1 MISRRR
7 GVGDQGDRMITR
19 RDLLSLVVLALTAPI
34 SVFAQKE
41 KTSYIVGV
49 LRYSGRDSNVPYIA
63 AFKQGLESF
72 GYIEGNNLTLHI
84 RYADGEAERLGPL
97 AEELVRLKVDII
109 MAMDTLSTR
118 AAQRASTVIPIVIGT
133 ATDPVGNGLV
143 ASLARPGGNTTGLSN
158 MASDI
163 VPKRLELLV
172 AILPKITRVAVLVNS
187 ANPASRPELKAI
199 EEASKRVGLKLITL
213 EVNRPAQIEQ
223 AFSAMTQQRVEGLIV
238 SLDPMLSQ
246 QRNLIASLALKNRIL
261 AIGGTLLYAEAGM
274 LISYGQNVSESY
286 RRAATYVD
294 KILKG
299 AKAGDL
305 PVEQPTTIELVVNN
319 KTAKALGIK
328 FPQSILVQ
336 ATTVIE

>member
-1 MISRRR
+1 
-7 GVGDQGDRMITR
+7 
-19 RDLLSLVVLALTAPI
+19 
-34 SVFAQKE
+34 
-41 KTSYIVGV
+41 
-49 LRYSGRDSNVPYIA
+49 
-63 AFKQGLESF
+63 
-72 GYIEGNNLTLHI
+72 
-84 RYADGEAERLGPL
+84 
-97 AEELVRLKVDII
+97 
-109 MAMDTLSTR
+109 
-118 AAQRASTVIPIVIGT
+118 
-133 ATDPVGNGLV
+133 
-143 ASLARPGGNTTGLSN
+143 
-158 MASDI
+158 
-163 VPKRLELLV
+163 
-172 AILPKITRVAVLVNS
+172 
-187 ANPASRPELKAI
+187 
-199 EEASKRVGLKLITL
+199 
-213 EVNRPAQIEQ
+213 
-223 AFSAMTQQRVEGLIV
+223 
-238 SLDPMLSQ
+238 MLSQ

>member
-1 MISRRR
+1 
-7 GVGDQGDRMITR
+7 
-19 RDLLSLVVLALTAPI
+19 
-34 SVFAQKE
+34 
-41 KTSYIVGV
+41 
-49 LRYSGRDSNVPYIA
+49 
-63 AFKQGLESF
+63 
-72 GYIEGNNLTLHI
+72 
-84 RYADGEAERLGPL
+84 
-97 AEELVRLKVDII
+97 
-109 MAMDTLSTR
+109 
-118 AAQRASTVIPIVIGT
+118 
-133 ATDPVGNGLV
+133 
-143 ASLARPGGNTTGLSN
+143 

>member
-1 MISRRR
+1 
-7 GVGDQGDRMITR
+7 
-19 RDLLSLVVLALTAPI
+19 
-34 SVFAQKE
+34 
-41 KTSYIVGV
+41 
-49 LRYSGRDSNVPYIA
+49 
-63 AFKQGLESF
+63 
-72 GYIEGNNLTLHI
+72 
-84 RYADGEAERLGPL
+84 
-97 AEELVRLKVDII
+97 